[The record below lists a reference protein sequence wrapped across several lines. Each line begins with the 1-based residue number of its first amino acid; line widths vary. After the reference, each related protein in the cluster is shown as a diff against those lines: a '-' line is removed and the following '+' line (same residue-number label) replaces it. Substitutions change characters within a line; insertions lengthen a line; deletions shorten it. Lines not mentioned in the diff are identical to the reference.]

1 MRKLKVT
8 ELNRLTP
15 EAFKNS
21 EKIPLIVVLDHVR
34 SLNNVGSVFRT
45 SDAFRVESIYLCGIT
60 ACPPHAEIHK
70 TALGA
75 EDSVDWKYFKDT
87 LEAVENLKQQGYT
100 VCAIEP
106 IEEIGQ
112 NTVVCYSE
120 GGYFLR
126 FALDDVPLLKKSAK
140 GVKALRLKAGDR
152 LMGAR
157 IVKDDPVVE
166 YKGKEIHLKQLK
178 IGLRGSAGVKQRS

>member
-1 MRKLKVT
+1 MCRASELQGKNLLFATTGGLIKQVASEEFETNQRMVAATKLD
-8 ELNRLTP
+8 E
-15 EAFKNS
+15 
-21 EKIPLIVVLDHVR
+21 
-34 SLNNVGSVFRT
+34 
-45 SDAFRVESIYLCGIT
+45 
-60 ACPPHAEIHK
+60 
-70 TALGA
+70 
-75 EDSVDWKYFKDT
+75 ED
-87 LEAVENLKQQGYT
+87 T

-106 IEEIGQ
+106 IDEIGQ